1 MISRILL
8 LLIFVLLSNCASST
22 TALLGPVFTGA
33 KTGSVYQAS
42 LSYGSNKLIG
52 VIRDHEKKLSLNK
65 IKNKIFDTTILDSKT
80 LIMTAHAIDEVKLV
94 EIIEE
99 EPLP

>member
-1 MISRILL
+1 MFKKLL
-8 LLIFVLLSNCASST
+8 LFSCLLFLINCSAPG

-42 LSYGSNKLIG
+42 LSYGTGKIM
-52 VIRDHEKKLSLNK
+52 NK
-65 IKNKIFDTTILDSKT
+65 ISDLNIDSMLDKKILKRFDTAKMPNILNTYKVSE
-80 LIMTAHAIDEVKLV
+80 IEVSEVL
-94 EIIEE
+94 EP